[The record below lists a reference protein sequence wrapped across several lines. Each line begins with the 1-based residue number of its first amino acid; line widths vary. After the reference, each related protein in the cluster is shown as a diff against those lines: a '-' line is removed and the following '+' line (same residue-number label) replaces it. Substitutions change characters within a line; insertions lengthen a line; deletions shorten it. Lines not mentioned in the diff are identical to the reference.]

1 MSFKLAEVDASKEE
15 ELSKR
20 LRKGE
25 LVTKIDKIVEFVG
38 FGKEEKSLWASVNA
52 RINEDKLITI
62 EKVVEKYEEIIQE
75 QSKSIASEVSKLINS
90 TITKSL

>member
-25 LVTKIDKIVEFVG
+25 LITKIDKIVEFVG
-38 FGKEEKSLWASVNA
+38 FDKEEKSLWASVNA

-62 EKVVEKYEEIIQE
+62 EKIVEKYE
-75 QSKSIASEVSKLINS
+75 
-90 TITKSL
+90 

>member
-38 FGKEEKSLWASVNA
+38 FDKEEKSLWASVNA

-62 EKVVEKYEEIIQE
+62 EKVVEKYE
-75 QSKSIASEVSKLINS
+75 
-90 TITKSL
+90 